1 MDSMQQPLLSHPC
14 CEGRVGCG
22 DLPPLPLAWQAEAD
36 ARRRAC
42 QHSPG
47 GTYAQLHLRM
57 VGEGQV
63 VGAEQ

>member
-1 MDSMQQPLLSHPC
+1 MQQPLLSHPC